1 LRHIYLAAAVLLVIS
16 STALARD
23 LRSDPVTGRVRVI
36 YMGKI
41 VGSPFPVLSQEPLL
55 SPTAV
60 YACTVTHEEIDT
72 IQRSVR
78 NYMPR
83 TYSHFLANDVVI
95 LCDAKKQAF
104 RTDHYRWMK
113 DGVLEDGQGLA
124 MIGGAESFAD
134 HNPPSWKPT
143 EVADILPCEMMEL
156 GLTHSG
162 GTIRILDQDD
172 EFVKSLPFDRIGAF
186 GYFSSSNYIEPRTR
200 AHLIAQLV
208 KPMQTSPFL
217 MWWDIGEGRTLAQS
231 AGWQPV
237 AGNIFMRWEHYGDYA
252 INMMLFLAGQKLPE
266 DLELVYLV
274 RRRMREIN
282 EGLSTIYS
290 MAEMVEKFGGS
301 SQSLNG
307 MIIDLQNQ
315 REEARSFY
323 FQADMDGA
331 LQAFAVAQ
339 EKLDDLMNEAIRAR
353 NSAAFW
359 IFVTEW
365 ATVTGTALLT
375 GVAVWFLMVKRSLY
389 REVEITRL
397 RPNE

>member
-1 LRHIYLAAAVLLVIS
+1 LRHAYFAIVAVLVLS
-16 STALARD
+16 SIVSARD

-41 VGSPFPVLSQEPLL
+41 VGSPFPILSQEPLL
-55 SPTAV
+55 STTAV
-60 YACTVTHEEIDT
+60 YACTVTQKIDT

-78 NYMPR
+78 NYIPR
-83 TYSHFLANDVVI
+83 TYSRFLANDVVI
-95 LCDAKKQAF
+95 LCDANKQAF
-104 RTDHYRWMK
+104 RTDHYSWMK
-113 DGVLEDGQGLA
+113 NGVLEEGQGLA

-134 HNPPSWKPT
+134 IGGYPSWKPT
-143 EVADILPCEMMEL
+143 EVAEILPCEMMEL
-156 GLTHSG
+156 GLAHSG
-162 GTIRILDQDD
+162 GNIRILDQDD
-172 EFVKSLPFDRIGAF
+172 EFAKSLPFDRIGPF

-237 AGNIFMRWEHYGDYA
+237 AGNVFRRWDHYGDYA
-252 INMMLFLAGQKLPE
+252 INMMLFLAGQKLPD

-274 RRRMREIN
+274 RRRMREID

-290 MAEMVEKFGGS
+290 MVEMVEKFGGS
-301 SQSLNG
+301 AQPLDG
-307 MIIDLQNQ
+307 MITDLQNQ
-315 REEARSFY
+315 REEGRSYY

-331 LQAFAVAQ
+331 LQALVVVQ
-339 EKLDDLMNEAIRAR
+339 GMLENLMNEAIKAR

-365 ATVTGTALLT
+365 AAVTGTALLT

>member
-1 LRHIYLAAAVLLVIS
+1 MVLF
-16 STALARD
+16 STTSLARD

-60 YACTVTHEEIDT
+60 YACTVTQDIGT

-83 TYSHFLANDVVI
+83 TYSRFLANDVVI
-95 LCDAKKQAF
+95 LCDANKQAF
-104 RTDHYRWMK
+104 RSDHFRWMK

-134 HNPPSWKPT
+134 IGGYPSWKPT
-143 EVADILPCEMMEL
+143 EVAEILPCEMMEL

-162 GTIRILDQDD
+162 GTIRILDPDD
-172 EFVKSLPFDRIGAF
+172 EFARSLPLDRIGAF

-217 MWWDIGEGRTLAQS
+217 MWWDIGEGRTLAMS

-237 AGNIFMRWEHYGDYA
+237 AGNIFMRWDYYGDYA
-252 INMMLFLAGQKLPE
+252 INMMLFLAGQKLPD

-290 MAEMVEKFGGS
+290 MVEMVEKFGGS
-301 SQSLNG
+301 AQSLNG

-315 REEARSFY
+315 REEGRSFY

-331 LQAFAVAQ
+331 LQAFALAQ
-339 EKLDDLMNEAIRAR
+339 EKLDDLMDETIRAR
-353 NSAAFW
+353 NSAALW

-365 ATVTGTALLT
+365 AAVTGTALLT

-389 REVEITRL
+389 HEVEITRL
-397 RPNE
+397 KPNE